1 MYKIYLS
8 VPASCSQKNLLSM
21 EIIALFFV
29 IIILCH
35 LLDKLNWLKECAT
48 AQALKHKMG
57 CIRQSDMESEI
68 IHNFGNLYILL
79 K

>member
-8 VPASCSQKNLLSM
+8 VPASRSQKNLLSM

-48 AQALKHKMG
+48 AQALKHIIG
-57 CIRQSDMESEI
+57 CIRQSDMDSEI
-68 IHNFGNLYILL
+68 INNFGNLYTLL